1 VTMVSSTPAAPT
13 PENFEARVSEV
24 MQLPL
29 AQRHQALDELYQELH
44 AFLEAP
50 TDS

>member
-1 VTMVSSTPAAPT
+1 VTMVSESLA
-13 PENFEARVSEV
+13 PENFEARVAEV

-29 AQRHQALDELYQELH
+29 AERHDALDALYQELQ

>member
-1 VTMVSSTPAAPT
+1 MTMVSPTPASPT
-13 PENFEARVSEV
+13 PENFEQRVAEV

-29 AQRHQALDELYQELH
+29 AARHEALDELYRELQ

-50 TDS
+50 ADS